1 MTVKYKGLY
10 DRKFDI
16 RQTTVQL
23 YFYEESICA
32 SFSHLTRKVATH
44 VGNDLKDAMIC
55 GRFEV
60 EWNGNAD
67 LWLYDVDFSYLTGM
81 GDEGLLDMITEY
93 CREYDYEVIR
103 SDEI

>member
-16 RQTTVQL
+16 KQTTVQL
-23 YFYEESICA
+23 YFYDECICA
-32 SFSHLTRKVATH
+32 SFSHLTRKVAAQ
-44 VGNDLKDAMIC
+44 VGSDLKDAMIC

-67 LWLYDVDFSYLTGM
+67 LLLYDVDFSYLGGT
-81 GDEGLLDMITEY
+81 GDESLLDIISEY

-103 SDEI
+103 SDET